1 MGRIDENGGKFM
13 DLMGSIASAAMSMK
27 SAQIAQSYDMAVTKK
42 TMETEELALQELT
55 QMLPPSPYQ
64 FDVRV

>member
-1 MGRIDENGGKFM
+1 M
-13 DLMGSIASAAMSMK
+13 DLMNSIASAAMSMQ
-27 SAQIAQSYDMAVTKK
+27 SAQIAQSYSTAVTKK
-42 TMETEELALQELT
+42 SMEAEELALQELT